1 MFICHLKLLLFS
13 DEKNN
18 RGHRNESEG
27 TSSTRKV
34 FDRKTL
40 HVKDFRKIF
49 VAWGWQLQ
57 IFFNKGINQIK
68 HYKMYVFAL
77 LSTQLVLQM

>member
-34 FDRKTL
+34 FDCKTL
-40 HVKDFRKIF
+40 HVKHFRKIF

-68 HYKMYVFAL
+68 HYKMYVYAL